1 MNNFYEKLFKK
12 TLKNIVHGE
21 QIVRKNIENKPQQKQ
36 LLWLGMRRF
45 ISHAEAIILL
55 CKQNYNLEALMLL
68 RPLIELVVNL
78 RWILE
83 DASEKNLGK
92 FNQKTKYEFEN
103 GIPKMG
109 AEWTTA
115 KLLDK
120 MKKIGFNE
128 QYYKT
133 VIKKIHE
140 ELHGNPAVIAR
151 SYNKDLTAMPAEAI
165 FSAASQFAG
174 HLLKVTNLL
183 FKEGFFYNN
192 NDIWEQIRIRES
204 KLNTKTKGRFGFL
217 KNDEVVVNRNG
228 LSFE

>member
-12 TLKNIVHGE
+12 TLKNIIHGE
-21 QIVRKNIENKPQQKQ
+21 QIVRKNIENKPQQEQ

-45 ISHAEAIILL
+45 ISHAKAIILL
-55 CKQNYNLEALMLL
+55 CKQNHNLEALMLL

-78 RWILE
+78 RWVLE
-83 DASEKNLGK
+83 DTSGKNLEK
-92 FNQKTKYEFEN
+92 FNQRTEYEFEN

-115 KLLDK
+115 NLLDK

-151 SYNKDLTAMPAEAI
+151 AHNKDLTAMSAEAI
-165 FSAASQFAG
+165 FSAASQFAV
-174 HLLKVTNLL
+174 HFLKVANLL
-183 FKEGFFYNN
+183 FKEELFYNY
-192 NDIWEQIRIRES
+192 NDIGEQIKIRQS
-204 KLNTKTKGRFGFL
+204 KLTA
-217 KNDEVVVNRNG
+217 
-228 LSFE
+228 